1 MWDKSEENASEG
13 FWSSQPITEI
23 SFGQAI
29 SKKCNAFISN
39 EVMGL
44 SQAIMAVTEGDNSF
58 RICEKIDSSDSIN
71 EIFTIWGTKDV
82 SKSFSSF

>member
-1 MWDKSEENASEG
+1 
-13 FWSSQPITEI
+13 
-23 SFGQAI
+23 
-29 SKKCNAFISN
+29 
-39 EVMGL
+39 MGL

>member
-1 MWDKSEENASEG
+1 MWDKSEESISDEL
-13 FWSSQPITEI
+13 WSSQPITEI

-39 EVMGL
+39 DVMGL
-44 SQAIMAVTEGDNSF
+44 SQAIIAVTEGDNSF

-71 EIFTIWGTKDV
+71 DIFAIWGTKDV